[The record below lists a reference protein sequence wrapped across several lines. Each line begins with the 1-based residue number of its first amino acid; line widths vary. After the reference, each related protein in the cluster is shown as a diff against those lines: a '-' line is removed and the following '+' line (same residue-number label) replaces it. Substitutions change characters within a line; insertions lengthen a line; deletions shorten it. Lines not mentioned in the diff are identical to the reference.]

1 MEFLTTSEAADYVRL
16 GERKLYELVTSG
28 EIPCSKVTGKW
39 LFPRHEL
46 DRWVLSGLARP
57 AGMIA
62 ADPPPIVGGSQDDLL
77 EWTLRESR
85 SGLATLTEGTARGVE
100 RVQRDEV
107 IAAAIHFHSDAVSEG
122 PAGDANI
129 AAVRAMA
136 GLHDAVLVGLAR
148 REQGLLLPP
157 DNPKHL
163 RNLSDVLASGAQMAV
178 RQPGAGAQMLLEVL
192 LRRAGAKPKDMRRL
206 EPPCLTGP
214 DLAAAIR
221 AGKADCGIATRAA
234 AKSAGLDFV
243 PLLWE
248 DFDLLMRQRSYF
260 RPSVQA
266 LIGFIGQKRLKQRAA
281 ELSGYDPAPAGQI
294 RFAA

>member
-1 MEFLTTSEAADYVRL
+1 MEFLTTSEAAEYLRL

-28 EIPCSKVTGKW
+28 AIPCSKVTGKW

-46 DRWVLSGLARP
+46 DLWVLSGLARP

-77 EWTLRESR
+77 EWTLRESG
-85 SGLATLTEGTARGVE
+85 SGLASLSEGTARGVD
-100 RVQRDEV
+100 RLQRGEI
-107 IAAAIHFHSDAVSEG
+107 IAAAIHFHSETISANSAD
-122 PAGDANI
+122 DANI
-129 AAVRAMA
+129 AAVRATP
-136 GLHDAVLVGLAR
+136 GLHDAVLVGFAR
-148 REQGLLLPP
+148 REQGLLLAPG
-157 DNPKHL
+157 NPKRLHSL
-163 RNLSDVLASGAQMAV
+163 ADVLGSGAKMAV
-178 RQPGAGAQMLLEVL
+178 RQPGAGAQMLLDVL
-192 LRRAGAKPKDMRRL
+192 LTRAGAGPKALRRL

-243 PLLWE
+243 PLLSE
-248 DFDLLMRQRSYF
+248 NFDLLMRQRSYF
-260 RPSVQA
+260 RPPIQA
-266 LIGFIGQKRLKQRAA
+266 LIGFLGQKRLKLRAA
-281 ELSGYDPAPAGQI
+281 ELSGYDPTPAGQI

>member
-28 EIPCSKVTGKW
+28 AIPCSKVAGKW

-46 DRWVLSGLARP
+46 DLWVLSGLARP
-57 AGMIA
+57 AGMVPM
-62 ADPPPIVGGSQDDLL
+62 DPPPIVGGSQDDLL
-77 EWTLRESR
+77 EWALRESG
-85 SGLATLTEGTARGVE
+85 SGLASLTEGTARGVE
-100 RVQRDEV
+100 RLQRGEV
-107 IAAAIHFHSDAVSEG
+107 IAAAIHFHSDAVS
-122 PAGDANI
+122 AGDANI
-129 AAVRAMA
+129 AAIRTMP

-157 DNPKHL
+157 SNPKQL
-163 RNLSDVLASGAQMAV
+163 QSLADVLASGARMAV

-192 LRRAGAKPKDMRRL
+192 LARAGAAHKDLHRL

-221 AGKADCGIATRAA
+221 DRKADCGIATRAA
-234 AKSAGLDFV
+234 AKAAGLDFV
-243 PLLWE
+243 PLLSE
-248 DFDLLMRQRSYF
+248 NFDLLMRQRSYF

-266 LIGFIGQKRLKQRAA
+266 LVGFLGQKRLQQRAA
-281 ELSGYDPAPAGQI
+281 ELTGYDVAPAGQI

>member
-1 MEFLTTSEAADYVRL
+1 MEFLTTSEAAEYVRL

-39 LFPRHEL
+39 LFPRQAL
-46 DRWVLSGLARP
+46 DLWVLSGLSHP

-77 EWTLRESR
+77 EWTLRESG
-85 SGLATLTEGTARGVE
+85 SGLASLAEGTARGVE
-100 RVQRDEV
+100 RLQRGEV
-107 IAAAIHFHSDAVSEG
+107 IAAAVHFHSDDVAAEE
-122 PAGDANI
+122 ANI
-129 AAVRAMA
+129 AAVRAMP
-136 GLHDAVLVGLAR
+136 GLHDAVLVGLVR
-148 REQGLLLPP
+148 REQGLLVPSG
-157 DNPKHL
+157 NPKQLHSL
-163 RNLSDVLASGAQMAV
+163 ADVLASGARMAV

-192 LRRAGAKPKDMRRL
+192 LTRAGAGPKDLRRL
-206 EPPCLTGP
+206 EPPSLTGP

-221 AGKADCGIATRAA
+221 AGRADCGVATRAA

-248 DFDLLMRQRSYF
+248 NFDLLMRQRSYF
-260 RPSVQA
+260 RPPIQA
-266 LIGFIGQKRLKQRAA
+266 LIGFIGQDRLEQRAA

>member
-1 MEFLTTSEAADYVRL
+1 MEFLTTSEAAEYVRL

-28 EIPCSKVTGKW
+28 AIPCSKVAGKW

-62 ADPPPIVGGSQDDLL
+62 TDPPPIVGGSQDDLL
-77 EWTLRESR
+77 EWTLRESG
-85 SGLATLTEGTARGVE
+85 SGLASLTEGTARGVD
-100 RVQRDEV
+100 RLQRGEV
-107 IAAAIHFHSDAVSEG
+107 IAAAIHFHSDAI
-122 PAGDANI
+122 PAGSADDANI
-129 AAVRAMA
+129 AAVRAMP
-136 GLHDAVLVGLAR
+136 GLHDAVLIGLAR
-148 REQGLLLPP
+148 REQGLLVAPG
-157 DNPKHL
+157 NPKHL
-163 RNLSDVLASGAQMAV
+163 QSLADVLATGAQMAV
-178 RQPGAGAQMLLEVL
+178 RQPGAGAQMLLEAL
-192 LRRAGAKPKDMRRL
+192 LTRAGAVHKNLRRL

-221 AGKADCGIATRAA
+221 TGQADCGIATRAA
-234 AKSAGLDFV
+234 ARSAGLDFV

-248 DFDLLMRQRSYF
+248 NFDLLMRQRSYF
-260 RPSVQA
+260 RPSIQA

-281 ELSGYDPAPAGQI
+281 ELTGYDTTPAGQI

>member
-16 GERKLYELVTSG
+16 GERKLYELVTG
-28 EIPCSKVTGKW
+28 GAIPCSKVAGKW

-46 DRWVLSGLARP
+46 DLWVLSGLHRP
-57 AGMIA
+57 AGMAA

-77 EWTLRESR
+77 EWSLRESG
-85 SGLATLTEGTARGVE
+85 SGLASLTEGTARGVD
-100 RVQRDEV
+100 RLLRGEV
-107 IAAAIHFHSDAVSEG
+107 IAAAIHFHSDANLPDSAE
-122 PAGDANI
+122 DANV
-129 AAVRAMA
+129 AAVRAMP

-148 REQGLLLPP
+148 REQGLLLAPG
-157 DNPKHL
+157 NPKQLHSL
-163 RNLSDVLASGAQMAV
+163 ADVLGSGAKMAV

-192 LRRAGAKPKDMRRL
+192 LTRSGAAPKDLHRL
-206 EPPCLTGP
+206 EPPSLTGP

-234 AKSAGLDFV
+234 ANSAGLDFV
-243 PLLWE
+243 PILSE
-248 DFDLLMRQRSYF
+248 NFDLLMRQRSYF

-266 LIGFIGQKRLKQRAA
+266 LIGFLGQMRLKQQAA
-281 ELSGYDPAPAGQI
+281 ELTGYDPTPSGQI

>member
-1 MEFLTTSEAADYVRL
+1 MEFLTTGEAAEYLRL

-28 EIPCSKVTGKW
+28 AIPCSKVTGKW

-46 DRWVLSGLARP
+46 DLWVLSGLARP

-77 EWTLRESR
+77 EWSLRESG
-85 SGLATLTEGTARGVE
+85 SGLASLAEGTARGVD
-100 RVQRDEV
+100 RLLRGEV
-107 IAAAIHFHSDAVSEG
+107 IAAAIHFHSGAIPPDS
-122 PAGDANI
+122 AGDANI
-129 AAVRAMA
+129 AAVRAMP

-157 DNPKHL
+157 DNPRQLHS
-163 RNLSDVLASGAQMAV
+163 LSDVLASGAKMAV

-192 LRRAGAKPKDMRRL
+192 LTRAGAGPKSLRRL

-248 DFDLLMRQRSYF
+248 NFDLLMRQRSYF

-266 LIGFIGQKRLKQRAA
+266 LIGFLGQKRLKQRAA
-281 ELSGYDPAPAGQI
+281 ELTGYDPAPAGQI
-294 RFAA
+294 RFAT

>member
-1 MEFLTTSEAADYVRL
+1 MEYLTTSEAADYIRL
-16 GERKLYELVTSG
+16 AERKLYALVTSG

-46 DRWVLSGLARP
+46 DLWVLSGLARP

-100 RVQRDEV
+100 RLQRDEV
-107 IAAAIHFHSDAVSEG
+107 IAAAIHFHGDGTE
-122 PAGDANI
+122 DANI
-129 AAVRAMA
+129 AAVRAMPD
-136 GLHDAVLVGLAR
+136 LHDAVLVGLVR

-157 DNPKHL
+157 ENPKRLHSL
-163 RNLSDVLASGAQMAV
+163 ADVLASGARMAV
-178 RQPGAGAQMLLEVL
+178 RQPGAGAQMLLDVL
-192 LRRAGAKPKDMRRL
+192 LTRAGAKPKELHRL

-234 AKSAGLDFV
+234 ATAAGLDFV

-248 DFDLLMRQRSYF
+248 NFDLLMRQRSYF
-260 RPSVQA
+260 RPSIQA

-281 ELSGYDPAPAGQI
+281 ELSGYDAAPSGQI